1 MEAKELRAEVAE
13 LVNESTDLAML
24 DFIRKML
31 KAEKE

>member
-1 MEAKELRAEVAE
+1 MEEKELRAEVAE
-13 LVNESTDLAML
+13 LVNKTTDLEML

>member
-1 MEAKELRAEVAE
+1 MEEKKLRAEVAE
-13 LVNESTDLAML
+13 LVNKTKDLGML